1 MVLEHDLERVRT
13 LNHQLIRFPDRFP
26 RLSRKKRNS
35 SLHVPSFYILMS
47 SQWCRHRSL
56 RGGLW
61 LSRGFRH
68 AVLSEEVVEVEE
80 AMEGFFAVAAHGAD
94 HIIEAFLLIYIA

>member
-1 MVLEHDLERVRT
+1 M
-13 LNHQLIRFPDRFP
+13 
-26 RLSRKKRNS
+26 
-35 SLHVPSFYILMS
+35 
-47 SQWCRHRSL
+47 HRSL
-56 RGGLW
+56 RDGLR

-94 HIIEAFLLIYIA
+94 YLIEAFLLIYIA